1 MSHDS
6 WVKWTLQSDENDE
19 SAKVNDSMALSES
32 DNPIVLSQINS
43 QIANWPRECDFQVTL
58 NEKDLTGNKIDLYNV
73 FYYYNDDFWNL
84 SDILWVWCKIFIHTP
99 VSSPVRSSPR
109 IKPSD
114 WPILRKFLLYFDN
127 VVIVDRWVEHKT
139 ILETFHS
146 RAYVEFVY
154 KWVWYQMDILAFIP
168 PNFRVNNQFHQNM
181 RKNTLQSSYYSLARG
196 TCGIFDHLKPT
207 IGCRLF
213 PLYTF

>member
-1 MSHDS
+1 M
-6 WVKWTLQSDENDE
+6 
-19 SAKVNDSMALSES
+19 
-32 DNPIVLSQINS
+32 
-43 QIANWPRECDFQVTL
+43 
-58 NEKDLTGNKIDLYNV
+58 
-73 FYYYNDDFWNL
+73 
-84 SDILWVWCKIFIHTP
+84 WVWCKIFIHTP

-127 VVIVDRWVEHKT
+127 VVIVDRWFEHKT

-168 PNFRVNNQFHQNM
+168 PNFRVNNQFYQNI
-181 RKNTLQSSYYSLARG
+181 RQNTLQSSYYCLTTVWIHCNHYSL
-196 TCGIFDHLKPT
+196 KM
-207 IGCRLF
+207 IGDNFLYLF
-213 PLYTF
+213 HHSVRDEC